1 MPCKWRQPRFH
12 LFSIKEI
19 ESRHFIQE
27 LNYII
32 LRHKTAGKRLDIVGT
47 YLNKFAEL
55 FLAARLKKAMDWCW
69 SFAVFFS
76 LSVNQKAN
84 LVRLGVWTNF
94 TLEFFAD
101 FNFLS
106 YGRVC
111 QSQGSILKWYHK
123 LICIAVLRVNCSLSL
138 CPRYLRIKPNL
149 LLARSL
155 NKELQVCWV
164 LGQMKKRRKVY
175 LRLCE
180 DFSGQREASLLATML
195 SPKSSLKQSIEIRKG
210 ITLCTNY
217 ICVCT

>member
-1 MPCKWRQPRFH
+1 MSFLWVCLFFSRLIKLLVFGSTLYLYFVGLHETSEPGMPCKWRQPHFH

-27 LNYII
+27 LNCII
-32 LRHKTAGKRLDIVGT
+32 LRHKTAGKRLDVVGT

-101 FNFLS
+101 FNFF
-106 YGRVC
+106 
-111 QSQGSILKWYHK
+111 
-123 LICIAVLRVNCSLSL
+123 VLRPRSPEPRIYTKMISQTDLHCSFES
-138 CPRYLRIKPNL
+138 
-149 LLARSL
+149 
-155 NKELQVCWV
+155 
-164 LGQMKKRRKVY
+164 
-175 LRLCE
+175 
-180 DFSGQREASLLATML
+180 
-195 SPKSSLKQSIEIRKG
+195 
-210 ITLCTNY
+210 
-217 ICVCT
+217 